1 MKKDQIEEGRISEH
15 SKGLGTVTQ
24 EMVRARAR
32 EIALINGRSP
42 EHLSPLDFSQAKQEL
57 MGQNYVEP
65 AEEKLP
71 TSERWDPVPGTPG
84 HQAPSVPAHDEQTDS
99 EKLVE
104 EGVSEAEHEQMVE
117 GTRQSLR
124 RGE

>member
-1 MKKDQIEEGRISEH
+1 MRKDQIEEGRISDH

-42 EHLSPLDFSQAKQEL
+42 DHLSPADFSQAKREL
-57 MGQNYVEP
+57 MGQNFVESPEDQIP
-65 AEEKLP
+65 A
-71 TSERWDPVPGTPG
+71 SERWNPVPGSTG
-84 HQAPSVPAHDEQTDS
+84 HQGVSVPAHDEQTDS
-99 EKLVE
+99 EKLIE
-104 EGVSEAEHEQMVE
+104 EGVAEAEHEQMVE
-117 GTRQSLR
+117 GTRESLR